1 MRKLLLYLLFATSFS
16 LTCDAQT
23 PDSTKK
29 ESIKKISLIHGISAG
44 VGDNLILYTERP
56 GPTLGYFVDIFL
68 RGRTWLCIGFNFEY
82 YRVRYRGINND
93 FWGQPYTY
101 KTNHSNLD
109 FTIPIRFAFRT
120 GKENSRFNFYPTAG
134 LGLYLPF
141 LYRSSY
147 YKNNQLSSRYWG
159 YDDLNGP
166 LLPMVNIGFE
176 CRWKLSAQYNLS
188 IGINSN
194 YLLYN
199 TFHLKFGW
207 NKYKK

>member
-1 MRKLLLYLLFATSFS
+1 MLYLLFATSFS

-29 ESIKKISLIHGISAG
+29 DSIKIISLIHGISAG
-44 VGDNLILYTERP
+44 IGYNPILYTERP

-82 YRVRYRGINND
+82 YRVRYAGVNND
-93 FWGQPYTY
+93 FFGQPYTY
-101 KTNHSNLD
+101 KTNHSHIDLS
-109 FTIPIRFAFRT
+109 IPIQFAFRI
-120 GKENSRFNFYPTAG
+120 GGENKRFNFYPTAG
-134 LGLYLPF
+134 LGLYLP
-141 LYRSSY
+141 LYSRSSY
-147 YKNNQLSSRYWG
+147 YRNNALTLRTSG
-159 YDDLNGP
+159 YNDLNGP

-176 CRWKLSAQYNLS
+176 CRWKLSTQYNLS

-194 YLLYN
+194 YLFYN